1 MCNFFEEKFEQINK
15 LKHLMTLYKGNN
27 QAKIYK
33 EQIEDIFKEFQ
44 RGIRIYIRMR
54 RIWNI

>member
-1 MCNFFEEKFEQINK
+1 MCNFFEEKFEKINK
-15 LKHLMTLYKGNN
+15 LKHLMTLSKGNN

-44 RGIRIYIRMR
+44 NQKPRKDIKI
-54 RIWNI
+54 